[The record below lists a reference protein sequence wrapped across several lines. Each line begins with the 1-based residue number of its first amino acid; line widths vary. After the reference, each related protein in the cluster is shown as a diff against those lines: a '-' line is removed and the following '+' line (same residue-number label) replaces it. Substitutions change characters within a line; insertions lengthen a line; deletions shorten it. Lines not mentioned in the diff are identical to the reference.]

1 MKGLFSLFADA
12 RNINKKIEIRTS
24 PKRSRA
30 LIENSFVFL
39 ALLDHSVHPPPF
51 LLWERGGGGGL
62 KFQPNFQKGGLGW
75 TSTFRGGD
83 FFQGGL
89 QFSHKK

>member
-39 ALLDHSVHPPPF
+39 ALLDHSVHLCTPP
-51 LLWERGGGGGL
+51 LSTMGERGGEG
-62 KFQPNFQKGGLGW
+62 
-75 TSTFRGGD
+75 
-83 FFQGGL
+83 
-89 QFSHKK
+89 

>member
-39 ALLDHSVHPPPF
+39 ALLDHSVHPPP
-51 LLWERGGGGGL
+51 LSTMGERGGGRGEIPT
-62 KFQPNFQKGGLGW
+62 KFSKRGAWLDLNF
-75 TSTFRGGD
+75 
-83 FFQGGL
+83 
-89 QFSHKK
+89 

>member
-39 ALLDHSVHPPPF
+39 ALLDHSVHPPP
-51 LLWERGGGGGL
+51 LSTMGERGGGRVEIPT
-62 KFQPNFQKGGLGW
+62 KFSKRGAWLDLNF
-75 TSTFRGGD
+75 
-83 FFQGGL
+83 
-89 QFSHKK
+89 

>member
-39 ALLDHSVHPPPF
+39 ALLDHSVHPPPPPF
-51 LLWERGGGGGL
+51 SSGREGGEG
-62 KFQPNFQKGGLGW
+62 
-75 TSTFRGGD
+75 
-83 FFQGGL
+83 
-89 QFSHKK
+89 

>member
-39 ALLDHSVHPPPF
+39 ALLDPSVHPPPF
-51 LLWERGGGGGL
+51 LLWERGGGEG
-62 KFQPNFQKGGLGW
+62 
-75 TSTFRGGD
+75 
-83 FFQGGL
+83 
-89 QFSHKK
+89 

>member
-51 LLWERGGGGGL
+51 YYGREGGGGL